1 MQHRIVLCAVVTA
14 LFVGAPLRAQESKP
28 AVGGR
33 AVDVETLIER
43 LEDESYDVRV
53 RATEDLRALGEQ
65 ARAALEARRDAKG
78 LETRTRV
85 RELLAELDEK
95 RATADGRP
103 GRLRPSAPEGG
114 EAPSPFGGAPL
125 PPMPPMRPFDSLR
138 DFHQQMEEM
147 RRWSAEMD
155 RLMRGA
161 APRPGV
167 DGPFGPGETF
177 TFGFGP
183 GGSSSA
189 QSQRSMSRDGETLTV
204 TEDENGVKVKIV
216 DAGGERRFEAKTLDE
231 LKSAHP
237 ELVERFG
244 DTGMLDGGT
253 VRVFRGGDPFGGG
266 GLGGPPGAASRPAG
280 RRRLEP
286 VAPEA
291 PERAR
296 KMTPVESDP
305 NAPPTPSAPPSGV
318 RTTRML
324 GVYAGEVPALLDKHL
339 KLGGV
344 GVVVDRVEAGGLAA
358 RAGVLSDDVLTHV
371 AGEPV
376 RSIADLRRLVGAQT
390 GPFVVRVVREGA
402 PQEIT
407 VDAPNPR

>member
-1 MQHRIVLCAVVTA
+1 MQHRFVLCAVVTA
-14 LFVGAPLRAQESKP
+14 LCVGAPLRAQDSKP
-28 AVGGR
+28 AAGGR

-95 RATADGRP
+95 RARTDGRP
-103 GRLRPSAPEGG
+103 GRLRPSAPESG

-138 DFHQQMEEM
+138 DLHQQMEEM

-155 RLMRGA
+155 RLMRGS

-177 TFGFGP
+177 TFGLGP
-183 GGSSSA
+183 GGSSS
-189 QSQRSMSRDGETLTV
+189 SQRSMSRNGETLSV
-204 TEDENGVKVKIV
+204 TEDEQGVKVKVV
-216 DAGGERRFEAKTLDE
+216 DRNGESRFEAKSLDE
-231 LKSAHP
+231 LKAAHP

-244 DTGMLDGGT
+244 DTGMLEGGT

-286 VAPEA
+286 AAPGA

-296 KMTPVESDP
+296 KMAPVEADP
-305 NAPPTPSAPPSGV
+305 NAPPTPPAPPAGV

-358 RAGVLSDDVLTHV
+358 RAGVLQDDVLTHV

-376 RSIADLRRLVGAQT
+376 RSIADLRRLVAAQSGT
-390 GPFVVRVVREGA
+390 FVVRVVREGA